1 MGQDGVIY
9 EGVGWSVQG
18 SHTPGY
24 NDIALGLAFMGTF
37 SDTPPNAA
45 ALEAAQNLI
54 QCSVVRGYLDPNYL
68 LVGHSDVAND
78 PSPGWALYNIIKTW
92 PHFRH

>member
-1 MGQDGVIY
+1 MVVR
-9 EGVGWSVQG
+9 VGWGIQECVLPWKKCSG
-18 SHTPGY
+18 ILS
-24 NDIALGLAFMGTF
+24 LMGLLCFA
-37 SDTPPNAA
+37 DTPPNAA